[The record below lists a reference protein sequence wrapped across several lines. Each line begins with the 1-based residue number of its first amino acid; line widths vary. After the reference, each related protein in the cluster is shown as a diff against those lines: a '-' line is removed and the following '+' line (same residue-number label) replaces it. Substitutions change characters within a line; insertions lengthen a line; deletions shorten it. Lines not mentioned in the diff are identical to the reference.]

1 MDDLNDTLCV
11 VIQEITNFPV
21 ESIALMSDGIY
32 LPLILEKI
40 NSQEFNRNDAS
51 LTNWK
56 TAKERLEHF
65 LESNQIVDRQLDFAL
80 KDIENGDFEAILG
93 AILQIFAIF
102 VTFNKPGWD
111 QIMKA
116 VGFVTFTHVTK
127 LLGDMVNGLKELL
140 EMTKQSKRMGHEDL
154 NLRSLLNK
162 LESKEKEMEIQ
173 SEEIKQLN
181 EKLNQEKTETKKL
194 TKTIEKLEKELLETH
209 EIKDKAVEDL
219 VRKDSELGLDN
230 SVDKQNQKTREYERE
245 ISQLKTKLET
255 TTTFLVDRDCE
266 IDKLSSLLNNLN
278 MNQNQN
284 EDLKK
289 QLEHYENSAKEIKLS
304 NEYLTSKLNSLSN
317 VDTLIKNLN
326 MRLKEEKDNSLK
338 FEAQLNEARPL
349 IENLQKRIDILETT
363 NRFSGKNTKSVT
375 EFGDFYS
382 LELFKNFESENQ
394 QYKRKLEELQTSN
407 LNYQQRLFSDSII
420 EKENEALR
428 AQIDTFLENGDA
440 SVLRKTNIGE
450 SGSFGALEFPDQI
463 FRGES
468 AFDKKVSSLEQFPTS
483 DFSVDQNRA
492 EVFENRVNG
501 HFSLNSEII
510 YTTLMEFYR
519 NELAEQ
525 KKFVFARPER
535 ERNILKQFM
544 LSDMLQSEK

>member
-21 ESIALMSDGIY
+21 ESITLMSDGIY
-32 LPLILEKI
+32 LPLILERI

-116 VGFVTFTHVTK
+116 VGFVTFTHITK
-127 LLGDMVNGLKELL
+127 LLEDMVNGLKELL
-140 EMTKQSKRMGHEDL
+140 EMTQQSKRMGHEDL

-162 LESKEKEMEIQ
+162 LESKEKEIEIQ
-173 SEEIKQLN
+173 SEEIKQLS

-194 TKTIEKLEKELLETH
+194 TKTIEKLEKELVETH

-219 VRKDSELGLDN
+219 VRKDSEQSSDN
-230 SVDKQNQKTREYERE
+230 SVDKQNQKAREYERE

-266 IDKLSSLLNNLN
+266 IAKLSSLLNNLN

-326 MRLKEEKDNSLK
+326 MRLKEEKDNSMKL
-338 FEAQLNEARPL
+338 EAQLNEARPL
-349 IENLQKRIDILETT
+349 IENLQKRIDMLETS

-382 LELFKNFESENQ
+382 LQLFKTLESENQ

-440 SVLRKTNIGE
+440 SVLRKANIGE
-450 SGSFGALEFPDQI
+450 SESFGALEFPDQI
-463 FRGES
+463 FRRES
-468 AFDKKVSSLEQFPTS
+468 TFDKKVSSLEQFPTS
-483 DFSVDQNRA
+483 DFSMDQNRGDGI
-492 EVFENRVNG
+492 ENRVNG

-519 NELAEQ
+519 NELADQ
-525 KKFVFARPER
+525 KKFVSARPER

-544 LSDMLQSEK
+544 LSDLLQSEK